1 MSQLNDSNYANAV
14 AVADDYVPF
23 VRDATGVLYTTTMT
37 QLAALLQSLASLN
50 LSVVVYSSDQ
60 TLDGEDQFVEANSG
74 GAFNLTLPASSLN
87 TGRGYHIFNKGAGAV
102 TILPNGTDTIKGAAS
117 LVLAQ
122 YESGLLRSDGLG
134 MWSVILSA

>member
-1 MSQLNDSNYANAV
+1 MSQVNDTNYVNQVPLA
-14 AVADDYVPF
+14 ADYMLF
-23 VRDATGVLYTTTMT
+23 VRDSDGVLKTVTMT

-74 GAFNLTLPASSLN
+74 GVFNLTLPASSLN

-102 TILPNGTDTIKGAAS
+102 TILPNGADTIKGAAS

-122 YESGLLRSDGLG
+122 YESAILRSDGLG
-134 MWSVILSA
+134 MWAVVLSA

>member
-1 MSQLNDSNYANAV
+1 MSQFDSANYPTVTPVAADLVLLLQASSGLVKTANLQGLANA
-14 AVADDYVPF
+14 A
-23 VRDATGVLYTTTMT
+23 
-37 QLAALLQSLASLN
+37 QSLASLN

-74 GAFNLTLPASSLN
+74 GVFNLTLPASSLN

-102 TILPNGTDTIKGAAS
+102 TILPNGADTIKGAAS

-122 YESGLLRSDGLG
+122 YESAILRSDGLG
-134 MWSVILSA
+134 MWAVVLSA